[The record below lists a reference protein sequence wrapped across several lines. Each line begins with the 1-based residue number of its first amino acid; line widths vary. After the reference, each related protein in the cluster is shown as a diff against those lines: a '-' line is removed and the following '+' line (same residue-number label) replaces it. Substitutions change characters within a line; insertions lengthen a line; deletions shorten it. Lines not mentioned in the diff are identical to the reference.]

1 MILWYLVYF
10 LVLSDVFLSFFCIQ
24 LYISELLKN
33 NHSSLRVQQAVQ
45 IKQVKEN
52 LDEVET
58 KTKRLLLSAEKIAP
72 KEEWLER
79 LQQTDLPVDLAGLD
93 AALKE
98 STNAV
103 KSIESTR
110 IGWQRK
116 DDIDAL
122 STSINDLFK
131 DKEEE
136 KGEGDESRKRKVG
149 DEVGEDAND
158 AAEDDTAGEEASN
171 HNNDGNGRAKKK
183 KRQSAISSF
192 FVGKSTAK

>member
-58 KTKRLLLSAEKIAP
+58 KTKRLLTSAEKIAP
-72 KEEWLER
+72 MKEWHER

-136 KGEGDESRKRKVG
+136 KGEGDESRKRKIG
-149 DEVGEDAND
+149 DEVDDDAN
-158 AAEDDTAGEEASN
+158 AEEDDTAGEEASN
-171 HNNDGNGRAKKK
+171 QNNDGNGKAKKK

>member
-1 MILWYLVYF
+1 MIIPLILLHNF
-10 LVLSDVFLSFFCIQ
+10 A
-24 LYISELLKN
+24 ISELLKN

-45 IKQVKEN
+45 IKKVKEN

-58 KTKRLLLSAEKIAP
+58 KTKRLLTSAEKIAP
-72 KEEWLER
+72 MKEWHER

-98 STNAV
+98 SSNLV

-116 DDIDAL
+116 EDVDAL
-122 STSINDLFK
+122 STSINGLFK
-131 DKEEE
+131 DKEDE
-136 KGEGDESRKRKVG
+136 KDEGGESRKRKIG
-149 DEVGEDAND
+149 DEVDEDADN
-158 AAEDDTAGEEASN
+158 AAVDDTAGEGATN
-171 HNNDGNGRAKKK
+171 HNSDGGKAKK

-192 FVGKSTAK
+192 FVGKSNAK